1 MTDLLTLTKKEI
13 KNFLKIWKQ
22 TIVPPVISAVLYIL
36 IF

>member
-1 MTDLLTLTKKEI
+1 MIDVLTLAEKEI

-22 TIVPPVISAVLYIL
+22 TLLPPVITAVLYIL